1 MPRTP
6 IQIQQLRERRRTEL
20 VAAALAVFARTGYE
34 GASIRAIA
42 HEAGVAQGLL
52 YNYFPSKEV
61 LLRAI
66 FEASM
71 NDVRAAFAQAA
82 ATSIPQQAIEQLL
95 RSSFSIL
102 DSHRD
107 FWRLSYSVRM
117 QPTVLEV
124 IGDVIHEWTTMI
136 TATLE
141 AHLHALHVADAPI
154 EAVML
159 FAQIDGIAQHYVL
172 DPNHFPLK
180 AVITKLVARYTK

>member
-6 IQIQQLRERRRTEL
+6 VQLQHAREARRQILLT
-20 VAAALAVFARTGYE
+20 AGLAVFARNGYE

-42 HEAGVAQGLL
+42 QEAGVAQGLL
-52 YNYFPSKEV
+52 YSYFASKEV
-61 LLRAI
+61 LLHAI

-71 NDVRAAFAQAA
+71 NDVRGAFEHAAG
-82 ATSIPQQAIEQLL
+82 ATTPQQELEQLL

-117 QPTVLEV
+117 QPTVLAA
-124 IGDVIHEWTTMI
+124 IGDVIHEWIMLITT
-136 TATLE
+136 TLE
-141 AHLHALHVADAPI
+141 AHLQALHVADAPI
-154 EAVML
+154 EAIML

-172 DPNHFPLK
+172 DPEHFPLEL
-180 AVITKLVARYTK
+180 VITKLIARYNQ